1 MKRCLLILG
10 LLLAAGCTSSVPLE
24 TGVSRTLAR
33 SRAGQ
38 ISDIRYHLA
47 FTVPDSTDQ
56 PCRGTVTI
64 HFTQQPRGCRAGASV
79 ARRPSRL
86 SPPLLLNKILQA
98 ADPLLRRWDQD

>member
-64 HFTQQPRGCRAGASV
+64 HFTQQRRGPVVLGSGVNPGKKRQK
-79 ARRPSRL
+79 RPG
-86 SPPLLLNKILQA
+86 
-98 ADPLLRRWDQD
+98 